1 MSTVSG
7 DQLAVGGGGATGL
20 DELLDAFPDAPD
32 GYSHAVGG
40 DKIRI
45 PRKIFNA
52 PGLDARGE
60 TIPHNVFYDT
70 VTEQTTP
77 AVTAVLVDTRGSRAW
92 TEFLD
97 AEDRTQVIC
106 SSPDGVHGTLTD
118 TGEVRKCEG
127 CPDRVWFTTGKGKRG
142 VHCHDVYEVFGVDLD
157 TYTPF
162 IVTFKRT
169 SEPAWIS
176 HLNKH
181 HLLKRKATR
190 TRPVGNQPL
199 WSYRVKLALKLSE
212 NGKYA
217 TPVIDV
223 LGVMTVDEAKE
234 CLAVI
239 GALREAM
246 HAGRVEET
254 VDTSFDPNEFQAT

>member
-1 MSTVSG
+1 MSG
-7 DQLAVGGGGATGL
+7 DQLAVVDGASGGL
-20 DELLDAFPDAPD
+20 DELLEAFPDAPD

-45 PRKIFNA
+45 PRKIFNT
-52 PGLDARGE
+52 PGLDAKGE
-60 TIPHNVFYDT
+60 KIPPNVYYDT
-70 VTEQTTP
+70 VSEQFTP
-77 AVTAVLVDTRGSRAW
+77 TVTAVLVDTRGSRAW
-92 TEFLD
+92 TEFLEG
-97 AEDRTQVIC
+97 EDRTQVIC
-106 SSPDGVHGTLTD
+106 KSNDGIHGTLTD
-118 TGEVRKCEG
+118 TGEVRACDG
-127 CPDRVWFTTGKGKRG
+127 CPDRVWYTTPKGKRG

-181 HLLKRKATR
+181 HILKRKATR

-199 WSYRVKLALKLSE
+199 FSYKVKLALKLSD

-217 TPVIDV
+217 TPVLDV
-223 LGVMTVDEAKE
+223 VGVMQVEEAKR
-234 CLAVI
+234 CLDVI
-239 GALREAM
+239 TALREAM
-246 HAGRVEET
+246 HAGRVVET
-254 VDTSFDPNEFQAT
+254 EDTSFDPNEFQAT